1 MSIPSLAS
9 GHEGGIMEQV
19 QGYFRR
25 VKNGEMGALPAIGA
39 LVFLTGLF
47 ASLSPFFLTKLNFA
61 NLFVQAAQLAMLAAA
76 LVFVLLLAEIDL
88 SAGVTAGVAM
98 ASFFL
103 LLRDGWNWVIALGVA
118 FAVGAM
124 VGFVIG
130 FFVAKVGIPSF
141 VITLGFFLGF
151 QGVQLI
157 LLGDGGLF
165 RVDVPEIKAIMNANL
180 PEIGGWML
188 LIALLAVAALLGFFD
203 RYRRSKK
210 NLPNRP
216 VVFLVAKLGLIA
228 LGGGIV
234 VYILNENRSVSVLPI
249 SGVPIVIPIALAV
262 LVFATLLLDRTQFG
276 RHLYAV
282 GGNAEAARRSGIKV
296 NQVKIFAFMIA
307 SSLAVL
313 SGLFHVSRIGAVEA
327 TAGRTIVLSAVAAAV
342 VGGVSLFGG
351 KGRIAHAVIGA
362 LVIVMIDNGLGL
374 LGLPAG
380 VNFLVTGTVLA
391 AAATIDAV
399 SRKRGG
405 SGLFKR
411 RRVAKASE

>member
-9 GHEGGIMEQV
+9 GHEGGVLDQV

-39 LVFLTGLF
+39 LIFLTGLF

-98 ASFFL
+98 AAFFL

-118 FAVGAM
+118 FMVGAL
-124 VGFVIG
+124 VGFIIG

-157 LLGDGGLF
+157 LLGEGGLF

-180 PEIGGWML
+180 PEVGGWIM
-188 LIALLAVAALLGFFD
+188 LIAVLAIAAALGFFD
-203 RYRRSKK
+203 RFRRAKK

-216 VVFLVAKLGLIA
+216 VVFLVAKLGFIA

-234 VYILNENRSVSVLPI
+234 IYILNENRSVSVLPI

-262 LVFATLLLDRTQFG
+262 LIMATLLLDRTQFG

-282 GGNAEAARRSGIKV
+282 GGNAEAARRAGIKV
-296 NQVKIFAFMIA
+296 NRVKILAFMIA

-405 SGLFKR
+405 SGLFR
-411 RRVAKASE
+411 RRRPAKVAE

>member
-9 GHEGGIMEQV
+9 GHEGGVIEQI

-39 LVFLTGLF
+39 LIFLTGLF

-61 NLFVQAAQLAMLAAA
+61 NLFLQAAQLTMLAAA

-98 ASFFL
+98 AAFFL
-103 LLRDGWNWVIALGVA
+103 FLQDGWNWVLALGAA
-118 FAVGAM
+118 FLLGAF

-130 FFVAKVGIPSF
+130 FFVSKVGIPSF

-157 LLGDGGLF
+157 LLGEGGLF
-165 RVDVPEIKAIMNANL
+165 RVEVPEIKAIMNANL
-180 PEIGGWML
+180 PEIGGWIML
-188 LIALLAVAALLGFFD
+188 AAALGLATFLGFFD
-203 RYRRSKK
+203 RYRRSRR

-216 VVFLVAKLGLIA
+216 IVFLFAKLGLIA
-228 LGGGIV
+228 VGGGIV

-249 SGVPIVIPIALAV
+249 SGVPIVIPIALTV
-262 LVFATLLLDRTQFG
+262 LVLATLLLDRTQFG

-282 GGNAEAARRSGIKV
+282 GGNPEAARRAGIKV
-296 NQVKIFAFMIA
+296 NRVKITAFMIA

-351 KGRIAHAVIGA
+351 RGRIANAVLGA
-362 LVIVMIDNGLGL
+362 FVIVMIDNGLGL

-380 VNFLVTGTVLA
+380 VNFLVTGAVLA

-405 SGLFKR
+405 AGLFR
-411 RRVAKASE
+411 RRKASKT